1 MVNQSTCAVCGER
14 APDDI
19 DACSMECLGINIPIW
34 KTMEEKRLREAYSN
48 TKRNSYSERLNGCEC
63 ARWENH
69 EGRCQSA
76 YCYCH

>member
-1 MVNQSTCAVCGER
+1 M
-14 APDDI
+14 D
-19 DACSMECLGINIPIW
+19 IPIW
-34 KTMEEKRLREAYSN
+34 KTMEEKRLREAYENS
-48 TKRNSYSERLNGCEC
+48 KRNSLNYSSRLRGCEC